1 MAKEEY
7 YFDLDDE
14 IYLRI
19 INQKIEQSNFYCIQG
34 LGGLNI
40 EKNKLKSSNYQG
52 DFVVYCDDVTD
63 RKNIIK
69 IKSQLSSSKDNDEL
83 FFLRRNN
90 IKIEWG
96 SGYFDDF
103 RNLFLV
109 EESELIPPF
118 KGKRHIKF
126 KFNIVK
132 SDSIFKDGV
141 TSKENIL
148 FETHTTY
155 FIDYKRDGYLDIPT
169 KVSEIDVGTIQLALL
184 LANVNG
190 SIERAEFGKIKQWIE
205 DKNKW
210 GLNEIYNPEILD
222 DQENIKKKAYYN
234 QLLKYNFDKIK
245 DKKFTFSQIV
255 KKLNQNSYLSEKYE
269 AINLLLQIV
278 SADNKLGKEENELLT
293 KIVRSLEV
301 DEIEFNKMKE
311 KIIATVDIID
321 ENESHETLFN
331 ITPKMTK
338 NEKCI
343 LLRKEYTKW
352 NAQTNNS
359 DVKIKARA
367 KRMVEI
373 AAQLRTKYKC

>member
-14 IYLRI
+14 ICLEI
-19 INQKIEQSNFYCIQG
+19 INQKIEQSNYYCIQG

-63 RKNIIK
+63 PKNIIK
-69 IKSQLSSSKDNDEL
+69 IKSQLSSHKDSDGL

-90 IKIEWG
+90 VKIEWG
-96 SGYFDDF
+96 SGYFDNF
-103 RNLFLV
+103 RNLFLI

-118 KGKRHIKF
+118 KGKRYIKF

-132 SDSIFKDGV
+132 LDSIFKDGV
-141 TSKENIL
+141 TSEKNIL

-155 FIDYKRDGYLDIPT
+155 IIDYKRDGYLDIPT
-169 KVSEIDVGTIQLALL
+169 KVSEIDVGTIQLGLALV
-184 LANVNG
+184 NVNG

-222 DQENIKKKAYYN
+222 DLENIKRKAYYN
-234 QLLKYNFDKIK
+234 QLLKYSFDKIK
-245 DKKFTFSQIV
+245 DKKPTLSQIV
-255 KKLNQNSYLSEKYE
+255 KKFNQNSYLNEKYE
-269 AINLLLQIV
+269 VINLLLQIV

-311 KIIATVDIID
+311 KIIATVDTID

>member
-14 IYLRI
+14 ICLEI
-19 INQKIEQSNFYCIQG
+19 INQKIEQSNYYCIQG

-63 RKNIIK
+63 PKNIIK
-69 IKSQLSSSKDNDEL
+69 IKSQLSSHKDSDGL

-96 SGYFDDF
+96 SGYFDNF
-103 RNLFLV
+103 RNLFLI

-132 SDSIFKDGV
+132 LDSIFKDGV
-141 TSKENIL
+141 TSEKNIL

-155 FIDYKRDGYLDIPT
+155 IIDYKRDGYLDIPT
-169 KVSEIDVGTIQLALL
+169 KVSEIDVGTIQLGLALV
-184 LANVNG
+184 NVNG

-222 DQENIKKKAYYN
+222 DLENIKRKAYYN
-234 QLLKYNFDKIK
+234 QLLKYSFDKIK
-245 DKKFTFSQIV
+245 DKKLTLSQIV
-255 KKLNQNSYLSEKYE
+255 KKFNQNSYLNEKYE

-311 KIIATVDIID
+311 KIIATVDTID

>member
-1 MAKEEY
+1 MTKEEY

-14 IYLRI
+14 ISLRI

-69 IKSQLSSSKDNDEL
+69 IKSQLSSSKDNDGL

-103 RNLFLV
+103 RNLFLI

-245 DKKFTFSQIV
+245 DKKITFSQIIE
-255 KKLNQNSYLSEKYE
+255 KFNQNSYLSEKYE

>member
-1 MAKEEY
+1 MTKEEY

-14 IYLRI
+14 ISLRI

-69 IKSQLSSSKDNDEL
+69 IKSQLSSSKDNDGL

-103 RNLFLV
+103 RNLFLI

-234 QLLKYNFDKIK
+234 QLLKYNFDKVK
-245 DKKFTFSQIV
+245 DKKITFSQIIE
-255 KKLNQNSYLSEKYE
+255 KFNQNSYLSEKYE

-293 KIVRSLEV
+293 KIARSLEV

>member
-14 IYLRI
+14 ICLEI
-19 INQKIEQSNFYCIQG
+19 INQKIEQSNYYCIQG

-63 RKNIIK
+63 PKNIIK
-69 IKSQLSSSKDNDEL
+69 IKSQLSSHKDSDGL

-90 IKIEWG
+90 VKIEWG
-96 SGYFDDF
+96 SGYFDNF
-103 RNLFLV
+103 RNLFLI

-118 KGKRHIKF
+118 KGKRYIKF

-132 SDSIFKDGV
+132 LDSIFKDGV
-141 TSKENIL
+141 TSEKNIL

-155 FIDYKRDGYLDIPT
+155 IIDYKRDGYLDIPT
-169 KVSEIDVGTIQLALL
+169 KVSEIDVGTIQLGLALV
-184 LANVNG
+184 NVNG

-222 DQENIKKKAYYN
+222 DLENIKRKAYYN
-234 QLLKYNFDKIK
+234 QLLKYSFDKIK
-245 DKKFTFSQIV
+245 DKKLTLSQIV
-255 KKLNQNSYLSEKYE
+255 KKFNQNSYLNEKYE

-311 KIIATVDIID
+311 KIIATVDTID

-331 ITPKMTK
+331 ITTKMTK